1 MSFYSKLQ
9 GKISCGPL
17 CLNQIETWSWRSLD
31 EDPGPT
37 TSIQTWAWTSDEEQE
52 AEDYSKKE
60 RYRCQD
66 NSPREG

>member
-1 MSFYSKLQ
+1 M
-9 GKISCGPL
+9 
-17 CLNQIETWSWRSLD
+17 D